1 MANSR
6 FGVALRACG
15 LTLASLPTG
24 RQLFFFLFGGGKIFK
39 RWIACLSPADS
50 SGFVR
55 STLSA
60 WYASRPAHPSRFGAR
75 ASSAYVTLR
84 RIPLPALRTSFPLYG
99 YIYDTSPGNAR
110 NSGLFTSTGFFLII
124 TLKSA
129 ISQLRFYGGYY

>member
-75 ASSAYVTLR
+75 ASSACITFR

-99 YIYDTSPGNAR
+99 IYFMIQAPECP
-110 NSGLFTSTGFFLII
+110 
-124 TLKSA
+124 K
-129 ISQLRFYGGYY
+129 

>member
-39 RWIACLSPADS
+39 RWIACLSLADS

-55 STLSA
+55 STLPA

-99 YIYDTSPGNAR
+99 IYFMIQAPEMPEIS
-110 NSGLFTSTGFFLII
+110 LIY
-124 TLKSA
+124 L
-129 ISQLRFYGGYY
+129 